1 MATGYVLINVEPGF
15 EFSVYE
21 SIGRFD
27 QVADS
32 TLLFGDYDLI
42 AKVVADNM
50 AAIAQFVVEEIRQI
64 EGVQNTK
71 TLAGAEVWVQFDAR
85 LASRKSGFLP
95 NFGDVSRFP
104 AKYS

>member
-42 AKVVADNM
+42 AKVVAENM
-50 AAIAQFVVEEIRQI
+50 ASIAQFVVEEIRQI

-71 TLAGAEVWVQFDAR
+71 TLAGAEV
-85 LASRKSGFLP
+85 
-95 NFGDVSRFP
+95 
-104 AKYS
+104 

>member
-1 MATGYVLINVEPGF
+1 MATGYVLINVEPGY

-21 SIGRFD
+21 SIGKFD

-42 AKVVADNM
+42 AKVVAQDM
-50 AAIAQFVVEEIRQI
+50 ALIAQFVVENIRQI

-71 TLAGAEVWVQFDAR
+71 TLAGAEV
-85 LASRKSGFLP
+85 
-95 NFGDVSRFP
+95 
-104 AKYS
+104 

>member
-1 MATGYVLINVEPGF
+1 MATGYVLINVEPGY

-21 SIGRFD
+21 SIGKIG

-42 AKVVADNM
+42 AKVVAEDM
-50 AAIAQFVVEEIRQI
+50 ALIAQFVVENIRQI

-71 TLAGAEVWVQFDAR
+71 TLAGAEV
-85 LASRKSGFLP
+85 
-95 NFGDVSRFP
+95 
-104 AKYS
+104 